1 MSRTTFSLE
10 VVPPI
15 DRFSYEEVIQRSAQ
29 LAQLQPAFIGIPS
42 IDKVRIEQTLQLTGH
57 IQQTLAIEALPHLPT
72 RFMTKKQ
79 VQQALTVLQEQDVFQ
94 LLAVSG
100 EVTAQ
105 DVPTG
110 EFQFAN
116 ESSYYINEQTTQFT
130 VMGTCHPE
138 YMTNQETARIEV
150 AYIQR
155 KVQDGCQQFLTQ
167 LFFENDGFYRLHE
180 VYGHY
185 LNLPLLVGVLPILSY
200 SQVRNMATRNQL
212 AIPRKLA
219 IILEK
224 YQYKPLS
231 MRAAG
236 IDYTLHQIEE
246 LLTHRVDGIHLFT
259 MNDVDA
265 TQEIYRSF
273 W

>member
-1 MSRTTFSLE
+1 M
-10 VVPPI
+10 
-15 DRFSYEEVIQRSAQ
+15 
-29 LAQLQPAFIGIPS
+29 
-42 IDKVRIEQTLQLTGH
+42 KIEHTLQLASY
-57 IQQTLAIEALPHLPT
+57 IQQTLGIGALPHLPA

-79 VQQALTVLQEQDVFQ
+79 VQQALTLLQEQAVFQ

-100 EVTAQ
+100 EVTAPG
-105 DVPTG
+105 DMPMG

-116 ESSYYINEQTTQFT
+116 ELSYYINEQTTQFT

-138 YMTNQETARIEV
+138 HIKNQETARIELE
-150 AYIQR
+150 YIQR
-155 KVQDGCQQFLTQ
+155 KVQNGCQQFLTQ

-200 SQVRNMATRNQL
+200 AQVLNMATRNHL

-224 YQYKPLS
+224 YQYNPLS

-236 IDYTLHQIEE
+236 IDYTLQQIDE
-246 LLTHRVDGIHLFT
+246 LLTHGVEGIHLFT
-259 MNDVDA
+259 MNDIDA
-265 TQEIYRSF
+265 TQEIHRSF